1 MTTTNKRT
9 SDDLQSVK
17 SEPKKFKKS
26 FDGVDKKKFGG
37 AGNKYGDK
45 PGGDKK
51 FPPKKFG
58 DKKFGDKKFGDK
70 KFGDKKFGDKKFGD
84 KKFGAK
90 KFGDKKFD
98 DKKMYEKNAK
108 TPRDPKEPLE
118 KPDWKKMK
126 EDKKNLRL
134 KRKSGK
140 DLFELTVQ
148 AMQIYE
154 KLKW

>member
-37 AGNKYGDK
+37 AGNGDK
-45 PGGDKK
+45 KAGGDKK
-51 FPPKKFG
+51 FAPKKFG
-58 DKKFGDKKFGDK
+58 DKKFGDKKFGNKK
-70 KFGDKKFGDKKFGD
+70 KFGDKKI
-84 KKFGAK
+84 
-90 KFGDKKFD
+90 D

>member
-1 MTTTNKRT
+1 MTTTNKRS
-9 SDDLQSVK
+9 SDDLQSTK

-37 AGNKYGDK
+37 AGNKFGDK
-45 PGGDKK
+45 SGGDKK

-70 KFGDKKFGDKKFGD
+70 KFGDKKF
-84 KKFGAK
+84 APK